1 MDKLKTLQLLSNIEV
16 SKILSHE
23 KYKNQIFETKRFYIG
38 LWWLYLRKAKYR
50 VIERGLKHKLRAYN
64 LEEL

>member
-1 MDKLKTLQLLSNIEV
+1 MDELKTLQLLSNIEV

-23 KYKNQIFETKRFYIG
+23 KYIYIG
-38 LWWLYLRKAKYR
+38 LWWLYLRNAEYR
-50 VIERGLKHKLRAYN
+50 VIERGLKHKLGAYN